1 MRKWMEKVSRWKF
14 DKKMQLLVT
23 VSIIATTLIVLV
35 VSTIS
40 SVTSMKQQ
48 SIELL
53 QAQNSTTAE
62 NFKSSLDNYKTLA
75 IATVMDTSIQQYL
88 KAVNY
93 NKEAG
98 GLKSSA
104 FNILA
109 SISNMHS
116 DMNFIAVVGK
126 SPDDYIDR
134 KSVV

>member
-1 MRKWMEKVSRWKF
+1 
-14 DKKMQLLVT
+14 MQLLVT

-98 GLKSSA
+98 G
-104 FNILA
+104 
-109 SISNMHS
+109 
-116 DMNFIAVVGK
+116 
-126 SPDDYIDR
+126 
-134 KSVV
+134 

>member
-53 QAQNSTTAE
+53 QAQNSL
-62 NFKSSLDNYKTLA
+62 SL
-75 IATVMDTSIQQYL
+75 IH
-88 KAVNY
+88 
-93 NKEAG
+93 
-98 GLKSSA
+98 
-104 FNILA
+104 ILHC
-109 SISNMHS
+109 NLQCG
-116 DMNFIAVVGK
+116 DEG
-126 SPDDYIDR
+126 R
-134 KSVV
+134 

>member
-1 MRKWMEKVSRWKF
+1 MKKWMEKISRWKF

-23 VSIIATTLIVLV
+23 VSIIATTLIVLA

-88 KAVNY
+88 KAANY
-93 NKEAG
+93 SKESG
-98 GLKSSA
+98 GLKNSA
-104 FNILA
+104 YNILS

-116 DMNFIAVVGK
+116 DMNFIA
-126 SPDDYIDR
+126 DR

>member
-1 MRKWMEKVSRWKF
+1 MKKWMEKISRWKF

-75 IATVMDTSIQQYL
+75 IATVMDTSIQ
-88 KAVNY
+88 
-93 NKEAG
+93 
-98 GLKSSA
+98 
-104 FNILA
+104 
-109 SISNMHS
+109 
-116 DMNFIAVVGK
+116 
-126 SPDDYIDR
+126 DR

>member
-62 NFKSSLDNYKTLA
+62 NFKSSLDN
-75 IATVMDTSIQQYL
+75 
-88 KAVNY
+88 
-93 NKEAG
+93 
-98 GLKSSA
+98 
-104 FNILA
+104 
-109 SISNMHS
+109 
-116 DMNFIAVVGK
+116 
-126 SPDDYIDR
+126 
-134 KSVV
+134 